1 MVKSGDVEFVE
12 YYFTYKYLMEDE
24 EEIMKI
30 YILSESYYS
39 NSVATILV
47 DYLKDSEIDLA
58 NASLYYEFPI
68 IREI

>member
-68 IREI
+68 ITEI

>member
-58 NASLYYEFPI
+58 NASLYY
-68 IREI
+68 